1 MHLRHV
7 AQLLALLALLARGLG
22 LAVRDVCTGGSPE
35 RVELQRVHRVGGKG
49 LLRIHSGGTSL
60 LLLLTVLLADLFRTQ
75 LCRLRWRKRLVVLR
89 AAHRRAECGQGQ
101 PGEGVVVVL
110 RRHPSQPEPD
120 PVVLTLSHLKPTASY
135 YPPDRWS
142 SLRREIADKGP
153 N

>member
-49 LLRIHSGGTSL
+49 LLRAHSSGTSLL
-60 LLLLTVLLADLFRTQ
+60 LLLLTVLLAVLFRTQ

-101 PGEGVVVVL
+101 PGEG
-110 RRHPSQPEPD
+110 
-120 PVVLTLSHLKPTASY
+120 
-135 YPPDRWS
+135 
-142 SLRREIADKGP
+142 
-153 N
+153 